1 MAKLV
6 LGLGLITSLAMLAI
20 AIIGAPAGVAAGNR
34 GEVVRAATANGCSVE
49 EYALDEGYGISRKI
63 QRSNCDDE
71 D

>member
-20 AIIGAPAGVAAGNR
+20 AIIGAPASGAAGSR
-34 GEVVRAATANGCSVE
+34 GEPLHSATINGCNIQ
-49 EYALDEGYGISRKI
+49 EYALDEGYGISRKV
-63 QRSNCDDE
+63 QRSTCDDE